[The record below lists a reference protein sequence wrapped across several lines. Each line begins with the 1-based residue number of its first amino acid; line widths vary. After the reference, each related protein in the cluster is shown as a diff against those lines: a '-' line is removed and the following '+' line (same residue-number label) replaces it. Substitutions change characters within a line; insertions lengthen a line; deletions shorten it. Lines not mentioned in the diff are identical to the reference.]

1 MTSDAALRRA
11 EGASGSAS
19 DGGRRLAEAAQ
30 EKLNVIAETL
40 AALMAGVTTDQPV
53 GSKRSSGVT
62 LGNHFCC
69 SATRRRIAT
78 ATTRP
83 VG

>member
-1 MTSDAALRRA
+1 M
-11 EGASGSAS
+11 
-19 DGGRRLAEAAQ
+19 
-30 EKLNVIAETL
+30 LNVIAEAR
-40 AALMAGVTTDQPV
+40 AALMASVAKDQPV

-69 SATRRRIAT
+69 SATRCRIAT